1 MKDPLKSGGN
11 EVPKETVL
19 GFNRNIFFAGLTSFL
34 TDTSSKMVYSVMPM
48 FLLSLGASKT
58 TLSVIEGIAE
68 STAALVKTVSGFR
81 SDKTGRNKP
90 LMFAGYALTALVTP
104 LYAWAA
110 SPIQVLYLRFIE
122 RFGKGIRTA
131 PRDSLIAGSAKKG
144 SLGRSFGFHKAMDN
158 AGAIVGPLLAFLIL
172 RNFPADFKMIFLV
185 SAIPAFLGIITIL
198 VFIKDARKKKE
209 SLYLKFRFRDFPKKY
224 YLFLGIVF
232 LFTLGNSTDALLIVK
247 SNEVGVKLAYIP
259 LVYLVFNTVSVFFSI
274 PLGTLSDRIG
284 REKILIFGYLVYAV
298 VYFGF
303 GYTTQVGVIVIL
315 FALYGLYSSS
325 TDSIQKALVSECLD
339 KNKQGTGLGIYNAIL
354 GLTLL
359 PASIIA
365 GVMYDRIDSSL
376 PFYFGACTAL
386 LSALLMLIFYRSNNK

>member
-1 MKDPLKSGGN
+1 
-11 EVPKETVL
+11 
-19 GFNRNIFFAGLTSFL
+19 
-34 TDTSSKMVYSVMPM
+34 
-48 FLLSLGASKT
+48 
-58 TLSVIEGIAE
+58 
-68 STAALVKTVSGFR
+68 
-81 SDKTGRNKP
+81 
-90 LMFAGYALTALVTP
+90 MFAGYALTAIVTP

-110 SPIQVLYLRFIE
+110 SPIQVLYLRFVE

-131 PRDSLIAGSAKKG
+131 PRDALIAGSAKKG
-144 SLGRSFGFHKAMDN
+144 SLGRSFGFHKTMDN

-172 RNFPADFKMIFLV
+172 RNFPSDFKMIFLV
-185 SAIPAFLGIITIL
+185 SAIPALLGLVTIL
-198 VFIKDARKKKE
+198 VFIKEARKTKD
-209 SLYLKFRFRDFPKKY
+209 SLYMKFRFRDFSKKY
-224 YLFLGIVF
+224 YLILGIVF

-274 PLGTLSDRIG
+274 PMGALSDRIG
-284 REKILIFGYLVYAV
+284 REKLLIFGYLIYAI

-303 GYTTQVGVIVIL
+303 GYTTKVSVIVIL

-339 KNKQGTGLGIYNAIL
+339 KNKQGTGQGIYNAIL

-365 GVMYDRIDSSL
+365 GIMYDRVDSSL
-376 PFYFGACTAL
+376 PFYFGASTAL
-386 LSALLMLIFYRSNNK
+386 VSAVLMLLFYRANHKKPPAILDKLS